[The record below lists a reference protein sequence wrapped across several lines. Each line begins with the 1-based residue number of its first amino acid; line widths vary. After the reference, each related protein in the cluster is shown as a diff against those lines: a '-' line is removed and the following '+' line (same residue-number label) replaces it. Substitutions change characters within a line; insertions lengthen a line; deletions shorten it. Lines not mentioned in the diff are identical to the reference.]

1 LAQVLRHITQLTT
14 GKSRVLVDFR
24 SGDDAAVYKLT
35 EDLALVT
42 TVDFFPPIVDDPY
55 TFGVIAA
62 ANALSDVYAMGGT
75 PITALNIAAFPSDL
89 PAEILGQVLAGG
101 SDKAAEAGVSVV
113 GGHTVDDQEPKYGMA
128 VTGIIK
134 PGDLVTLS
142 GAQPSDRI
150 VLTKPIGTGVITTAV
165 KNGNIG
171 PEALNVAVESMSL
184 LNREA
189 SEAMLAVG
197 VNACTDV
204 TGFGLLGHLRNMV
217 HASGVSARISRNAI
231 PELPGTM
238 ELLDQ
243 EIAPGGTHRNF
254 ESANSY
260 VNWADSISNRDQL
273 FLSDAQTSGG
283 LLIAVPADRELL
295 LINRLIDN
303 GVVAPSVIGEITE
316 GDSSL
321 IYVDS

>member
-1 LAQVLRHITQLTT
+1 MAQVLRHIPQLTT
-14 GKSRVLVDFR
+14 GDSRVLVDFR

-35 EDLALVT
+35 DDLALIT

-62 ANALSDVYAMGGT
+62 ANALSDIYAMGGT
-75 PITALNIAAFPSDL
+75 PITALNITAFPSDL
-89 PAEILGQVLAGG
+89 PPEILGQVLAGG
-101 SDKAAEAGVSVV
+101 SDKAAEAGVSVI

-134 PGDLVTLS
+134 PEDLVKLS

-165 KNGNIG
+165 KNGNIR
-171 PEALNVAVESMSL
+171 PEGLDVAVKSMSL

-217 HASGVSARISRNAI
+217 RASGVSAKISRNAI
-231 PELPGTM
+231 PELPGTTD
-238 ELLDQ
+238 LLDQ
-243 EIAPGGTHRNF
+243 DIVPGGTRRNL
-254 ESANSY
+254 ESANRY
-260 VNWADSISNRDQL
+260 VDWADSISNRDQL

-303 GVVAPSVIGEITE
+303 GAMAPSVIGEITE
-316 GDSSL
+316 GDAGL